1 MDAFGVVILQI
12 IAMVAVGYTMA
23 SITIAVL
30 STLNEANAESLVR
43 DVAILISCM
52 VGLDKSLC
60 FGERNLFPVCNKS
73 SRDIYQFISNWNTY
87 VPYMNI
93 RESLTSSTSG
103 PRSLLIARFVHLH
116 GST

>member
-43 DVAILISCM
+43 DVAILISYM

-60 FGERNLFPVCNKS
+60 FGERNLFPVCNKVPE
-73 SRDIYQFISNWNTY
+73 ISTN
-87 VPYMNI
+87 
-93 RESLTSSTSG
+93 
-103 PRSLLIARFVHLH
+103 LLAIGTLMYHI
-116 GST
+116 